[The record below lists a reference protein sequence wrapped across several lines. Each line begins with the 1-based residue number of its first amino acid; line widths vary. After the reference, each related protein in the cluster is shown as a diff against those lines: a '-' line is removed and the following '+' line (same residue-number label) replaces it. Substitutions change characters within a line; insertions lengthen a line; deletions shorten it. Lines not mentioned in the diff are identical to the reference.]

1 MNLPNW
7 VCSSF
12 PSIFRGP
19 SVAGLHPPLS
29 EKYLKAP
36 QINWKIISFWLRLL
50 KKKAKSVLDVITSD
64 PCSTEQTRYEF
75 EFRLLIPQD
84 ETIVTNQASAWF
96 ITDTNELK
104 LFTLWFSFLT
114 QEQRHFYHD
123 KRVNI
128 QPNKPP
134 CFKRPIMKNH
144 WPSSKLAP
152 ALYHTEQFWAEKQNF
167 LDLIRARH
175 KHLVPVLHIKLY
187 VRMS

>member
-1 MNLPNW
+1 MFIFSLHFERT
-7 VCSSF
+7 VGGRLTSSSLREVSKSARNKLKNYF
-12 PSIFRGP
+12 I
-19 SVAGLHPPLS
+19 LI
-29 EKYLKAP
+29 KAP
-36 QINWKIISFWLRLL
+36 EKESKVGFRRHNIRSMFNRTNSIRVRISF
-50 KKKAKSVLDVITSD
+50 VD
-64 PCSTEQTRYEF
+64 STRRNNSYQPSF
-75 EFRLLIPQD
+75 GLIYY
-84 ETIVTNQASAWF
+84 
-96 ITDTNELK
+96 TNELK

-167 LDLIRARH
+167 LELIRARH